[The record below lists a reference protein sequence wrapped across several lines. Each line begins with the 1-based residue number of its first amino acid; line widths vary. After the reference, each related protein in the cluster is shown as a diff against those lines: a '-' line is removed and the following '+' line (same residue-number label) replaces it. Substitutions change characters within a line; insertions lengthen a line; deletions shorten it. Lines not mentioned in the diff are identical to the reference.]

1 MKESKYTRLSRID
14 VSEGVEAKG
23 GLDYLSWAY
32 AWHKLL
38 EVYPDSTYEW
48 GPGVAV
54 EGGSVMVTTTVT
66 VDGQPLTMQ
75 LPVMDHRNKA
85 ITNPNARDLN
95 DAFMRCLVKNIAMHG
110 LGISLYMGGKVKQVV
125 ETPLVDQ
132 AIALIEGGEFMDFH
146 QFVKTLTEQDQVDVF
161 NGWPGRQKDR
171 VQETLAG

>member
-85 ITNPNARDLN
+85 ITNPNCAGSKRRLHAVLGKEYCHARL
-95 DAFMRCLVKNIAMHG
+95 RH
-110 LGISLYMGGKVKQVV
+110 
-125 ETPLVDQ
+125 
-132 AIALIEGGEFMDFH
+132 IALH
-146 QFVKTLTEQDQVDVF
+146 
-161 NGWPGRQKDR
+161 GWQG
-171 VQETLAG
+171 